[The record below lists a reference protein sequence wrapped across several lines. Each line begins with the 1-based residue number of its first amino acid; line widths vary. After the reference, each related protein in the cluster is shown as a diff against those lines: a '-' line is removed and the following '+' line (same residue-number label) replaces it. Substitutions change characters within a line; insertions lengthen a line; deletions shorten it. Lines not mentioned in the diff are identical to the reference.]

1 MAMNITLRQLRYFVE
16 IANSRSF
23 SRAAEHLSIA
33 QPALSQNI
41 AALEAEL
48 GAVLFKRHAR
58 GIALSEAGQ
67 LLLTQALDLLAR
79 TDSLKEGLEGRE
91 TKPSGLVRLS
101 IVGSLAGILM
111 GPLMKAVAQNFPDIE
126 LMVK

>member
-79 TDSLKEGLEGRE
+79 TDSLKEGLEGR
-91 TKPSGLVRLS
+91 
-101 IVGSLAGILM
+101 
-111 GPLMKAVAQNFPDIE
+111 
-126 LMVK
+126 